1 MLGNLSFY
9 IVVNKN
15 VLCAYI
21 GEGTTLRLE
30 CSADQN
36 YDDVHSN
43 WEGQDLVKFQPCV
56 LLLSP
61 SVTSKSYQA

>member
-15 VLCAYI
+15 VRCAYI

-36 YDDVHSN
+36 DDDVHSKGRARPR
-43 WEGQDLVKFQPCV
+43 EVPTLGCFYSHP
-56 LLLSP
+56 
-61 SVTSKSYQA
+61 A